1 MGMVDHVTDFK
12 LDNPVT
18 APGDYPGT
26 YKIKETHKMAKVAD
40 LIKAI
45 NAYCDSLA
53 APALHPAI
61 FSADAGFEHFCC
73 SAAWDDPNAKIPER
87 FRWLIAFAVEGE
99 NEADYCHV
107 GALQENGGPHR
118 LYIDFGFTKVWGGPN
133 QARQVAVEVQ
143 RFLNASRWN

>member
-1 MGMVDHVTDFK
+1 MSTVDHVTDFK
-12 LDNPVT
+12 LGEPRT
-18 APGDYPGT
+18 EPSKDYPGT
-26 YKIKETHKMAKVAD
+26 NVIKGYDMAKVAD

-53 APALHPAI
+53 APAVHPAI

-73 SAAWDDPNAKIPER
+73 SAAWDNPNEKIPER

-107 GALQENGGPHR
+107 GAIQQNGAAPTV
-118 LYIDFGFTKVWGGPN
+118 YIDFGFTKLWGGPN
-133 QARQVAVEVQ
+133 QARAVAGEVQ